1 MDSESDSV
9 RRAEQGARPLRQG
22 LYRFGLAG
30 LLALT
35 SWSAAPQTPPPDPAD
50 PADDDPPI
58 TLPAADDPD
67 IAQSLERR
75 LAYTQSLAESD
86 DGDCTARL
94 SEVQRQ
100 HDLAAADPSLDILI
114 SQGQARLANI
124 EYRLHLGRASCG
136 AGAAPRKDE
145 LLAAIDAAWR
155 GVSLY
160 RAGYDYASMAV
171 MQYGVAAGWRLL
183 GDTDKAVAALEATI
197 AMDAEF
203 GFAED
208 AEDNSKVL
216 QGWKGQ
222 AVDAAQTLSPIPKR
236 SVTLKFAWEPR
247 DADVTV
253 QADYLGLEGGRPVH
267 GTASTR
273 LIRHIRADEDG
284 WVLSSEATDR
294 RYNFGDWQDRSAKS
308 MVRTIVAQAAEQM
321 WPPDLKVGSD
331 GGFKDTVE
339 PAGTAVAL
347 TDDVNKVSRELQLDR
362 EADVDL
368 TSAFGRSMQL
378 LAQPAGIR
386 AKAAEDYTLAISA
399 WIDATLDQGVW
410 YEMKA
415 PLLLPGIATLVDHDI
430 QFAYA
435 RPVPC
440 TSPATEA
447 NCAEI
452 LVHATPDQDD
462 LKERLDYMQRGLRL
476 KQPIRYAA
484 ATDLRLVVDPARLLT
499 HASDLRRHWYLGIDG
514 KGEPLVG
521 AEKVVSTWMYR

>member
-1 MDSESDSV
+1 MDSKSKSV

-30 LLALT
+30 LLALI
-35 SWSAAPQTPPPDPAD
+35 SCSAAPQTPPPD

-86 DGDCTARL
+86 EGDCAARL
-94 SEVQRQ
+94 NEVQRQ

-114 SQGQARLANI
+114 SQGRARLANI

-136 AGAAPRKDE
+136 AGAPRKDE
-145 LLAAIDAAWR
+145 LLAAIDAAQR

-160 RAGYDYASMAV
+160 GAGYDYSSMAV

-183 GDTDKAVAALEATI
+183 GDKDKAVAALEAAI
-197 AMDAEF
+197 AMDTEF
-203 GFAED
+203 GLSED
-208 AEDNSKVL
+208 AEDNSKTL

-222 AVDAAQTLSPIPKR
+222 AVDAAQTTVSVPKR

-247 DADVTV
+247 DADVTLR
-253 QADYLGLEGGRPVH
+253 ADYLSLESGKPVH

-273 LIRHIRADEDG
+273 LVRHIRADKDG

-294 RYNFGDWQDRSAKS
+294 HYIFGDWQDRSATS
-308 MVRTIVAQAAEQM
+308 MVRTVVAQAAEQM

-331 GGFKDTVE
+331 GGFKDTVD

-347 TDDVNKVSRELQLDR
+347 TDDVNKVSRELQLER

-378 LAQPAGIR
+378 LAQPAGIQ
-386 AKAAEDYTLAISA
+386 AKGAEDYTLAISA
-399 WIDATLDQGVW
+399 WIDASLDQGVW

-440 TSPATEA
+440 TSDAAEA

-452 LVHATPDQDD
+452 LVHARPSPDD
-462 LKERLDYMQRGLRL
+462 LNERLAYIKRGLRL
-476 KQPIRYAA
+476 HQPIRYEA
-484 ATDLRLVVDPARLLT
+484 ATDLRLVVDPARLMI
-499 HASDLRRHWYLGIDG
+499 HASDMRRHWYLGIDG
-514 KGEPLVG
+514 KGDPLVG
-521 AEKVVSTWMYR
+521 AEKIVSTWAYR